1 MAIFNSF
8 LYVYQR
14 VIYSNLISI
23 SPPLSAPLWEA
34 RYRPSQ
40 RQWRCLKAVQNWESP
55 PFFFLVALEKRE
67 ENPSIPPSELPEVC
81 HRCHPNQSNL
91 YECNGENGVCR
102 VCSSIPEWESTYM
115 CIHIYHYKSLPMD
128 WWPSP
133 NTTQYGP
140 ICHSAPYSVFGLWRS
155 PSIAPKM
162 ALLEIPCQK
171 SSTVSLVSI
180 HSILC
185 ILCVY
190 IYIYMITRLLQQRPD
205 GSAEILLELAFSP
218 FPVQVDVSSS
228 KPPCGWKTASNHL
241 LIGPTARLLL
251 VDSHGFTSEWSVKTI
266 VIIMI
271 IIIIIVVIKNY
282 NDNHNHNSNNKK
294 LVR

>member
-190 IYIYMITRLLQQRPD
+190 IYIYDYPVIATETGWFSRDTARTCFLSFSSPGGCIFIQTSMRMENCVQ
-205 GSAEILLELAFSP
+205 SLAHWSN
-218 FPVQVDVSSS
+218 
-228 KPPCGWKTASNHL
+228 CTASAGWFTWFHIWMECKNN
-241 LIGPTARLLL
+241 
-251 VDSHGFTSEWSVKTI
+251 SHHH
-266 VIIMI
+266 
-271 IIIIIVVIKNY
+271 
-282 NDNHNHNSNNKK
+282 DNHNHNSSNKK
-294 LVR
+294 L